1 MAGDTGSLFS
11 STRCSRCRFMREKLP
26 QKAARRPITRRQ
38 SQPHCSAD
46 YDLNA
51 EMITWA
57 TTEFTQIRWKRHFD
71 MKLWVGTFYPRISST
86 PLSNVVA
93 YRSEGRNVSSFE
105 ANTTEFDLFPVP
117 SHL

>member
-1 MAGDTGSLFS
+1 M
-11 STRCSRCRFMREKLP
+11 
-26 QKAARRPITRRQ
+26 TRRQ
-38 SQPHCSAD
+38 SQPLCSAD

-71 MKLWVGTFYPRISST
+71 MKLWVGTFYTRISST
-86 PLSNVVA
+86 PLSNVAA
-93 YRSEGRNVSSFE
+93 YRSDGHNVSSFK
-105 ANTTEFDLFPVP
+105 ANRTEFEPFPRS